1 MDAADATRMAKLAF
15 ELQEFN
21 KLRQSEM
28 SERERIERCV
38 DIFEF

>member
-1 MDAADATRMAKLAF
+1 MAKLAF

-28 SERERIERCV
+28 SEREHIKRCLV
-38 DIFEF
+38 IFRY